1 MQRGVETFLIAL
13 AIMLLAAVGAMM
25 VYYPNPQD
33 SLGFGIGI
41 FALVGAFMLYRVF
54 FWHE

>member
-1 MQRGVETFLIAL
+1 MQHGVETFLIAL

-41 FALVGAFMLYRVF
+41 FALVGAFMLYRLF

>member
-1 MQRGVETFLIAL
+1 MQRGVETFLVAL

-25 VYYPNPQD
+25 VYPIPQD